1 MMEDFWV
8 TRPKILVA
16 DPFPGP
22 IIEKLK
28 SHGEVVYLPTISH
41 LSLKKM
47 IYDKDILIIRSRTN
61 VSSDL
66 LRHAEHL
73 KAVIT
78 ATHGIDHVDV
88 TELKKKGIKIYNIA
102 EQTNAVAEM
111 VFALLLAMFR
121 NLFFAILSMKQGK
134 WKKGEIM
141 GTELSGKSIGIIGY
155 GRIGRRVAE
164 IASKGFK
171 MRVLAHDVYLTR
183 EAKQHALENGV
194 QLIGFRELLE
204 NSDIISVHLPLTEKT
219 RNLIDRTEFAL
230 MKNGVYLLNL
240 SRGDIINEE
249 ALFEALEKGKVTK
262 AALDVFAEEPPTN
275 KKLIIHKNLIAT
287 PHIAGQ
293 TVESRINTGQKII
306 EIVAKIVNETQTVN

>member
-1 MMEDFWV
+1 L
-8 TRPKILVA
+8 TRLKILVT
-16 DPFPGP
+16 DPFPSSV
-22 IIEKLK
+22 IEKLEGY
-28 SHGEVVYLPTISH
+28 GEVTYLPTISN
-41 LSLKKM
+41 LSLKK
-47 IYDKDILIIRSRTN
+47 IINDKDILIIRSRTK

-66 LRHAEHL
+66 LRCAERL

-78 ATHGIDHVDV
+78 ATHGTDHVDV
-88 TELKKKGIKIYNIA
+88 AELKKKGIKFYNIA

-121 NLFFAILSMKQGK
+121 DLYYAISSMKQGE
-134 WKKGEIM
+134 WKKAEIM
-141 GTELSGKSIGIIGY
+141 GNELGGKSIGIIGY

-171 MRVLAHDVYLTR
+171 MKVLAHDMYLTE

-194 QLIGFRELLE
+194 QLTGFHELLK

-219 RNLIDRTEFAL
+219 HNLIDNTEFAL

-249 ALFEALEKGKVTK
+249 ALLQALEKGKVAK
-262 AALDVFAEEPPTN
+262 AALDVFAEEPPSN
-275 KKLIIHKNLIAT
+275 KKLIAHKNLIAT

-293 TVESRINTGQKII
+293 TIESRINTGQKII
-306 EIVAKIVNETQTVN
+306 EIVAKIANETQILSEKAL

>member
-1 MMEDFWV
+1 MEDFQV
-8 TRPKILVA
+8 TRPKILVT

-22 IIEKLK
+22 IIEKLE
-28 SHGEVVYLPTISH
+28 SYGEVTYLPAVSN

-47 IYDKDILIIRSRTN
+47 IYDKDVLIIRSRTK

-66 LRHAEHL
+66 LRHAKHL

-88 TELKKKGIKIYNIA
+88 AELKKKGIKFYNIA

-121 NLFFAILSMKQGK
+121 DLFSAISSMKQGE
-134 WKKGEIM
+134 WKKGEMM

-171 MRVLAHDVYLTR
+171 MRVLAHDAYLTR
-183 EAKQHALENGV
+183 EAKKHALENGV
-194 QLIGFRELLE
+194 QLIGFYELLK
-204 NSDIISVHLPLTEKT
+204 NSEIISVHLPLTEEVHD
-219 RNLIDRTEFAL
+219 LINHAEFAL
-230 MKNGVYLLNL
+230 MKDGVYLLNL
-240 SRGDIINEE
+240 SRGSIVNEE
-249 ALFEALEKGKVTK
+249 ALFEALERGKVTK

-275 KKLIIHKNLIAT
+275 KKLIAHKNLVAT

-293 TVESRINTGQKII
+293 TIESRISTVQKII
-306 EIVAKIVNETQTVN
+306 EIVAKIVNENQAVN

>member
-1 MMEDFWV
+1 MEDFWV
-8 TRPKILVA
+8 TRPKILVT
-16 DPFPGP
+16 DPFPHP
-22 IIEKLK
+22 IIEKLE
-28 SHGEVVYLPTISH
+28 SHGEVIYLPTVSNQ
-41 LSLKKM
+41 SLKKM
-47 IYDKDILIIRSRTN
+47 IYDKDILIIRSRTK

-66 LRHAEHL
+66 LRHAKHL

-78 ATHGIDHVDV
+78 ATHGTDHIDVA
-88 TELKKKGIKIYNIA
+88 ELKKKGIKFYNIA

-121 NLFFAILSMKQGK
+121 NLFSAISSMKRGE
-134 WKKGEIM
+134 WKKGELT

-171 MRVLAHDVYLTR
+171 MRVLAYDTYLTM
-183 EAKQHALENGV
+183 EAKQHAVENDV

-204 NSDIISVHLPLTEKT
+204 NSDIISVHLPLTEET
-219 RNLIDRTEFAL
+219 QNLIDYPEFAL

-249 ALFEALEKGKVTK
+249 ALLEALEKGKVTK

-275 KKLIIHKNLIAT
+275 KKLIAHKNLVAT

-293 TVESRINTGQKII
+293 TIESRISTGQKII
-306 EIVAKIVNETQTVN
+306 EIVAKIVSEA